1 MNKLSKELISFT
13 YSFFGK
19 FQLLKVI
26 DNLSSIYYQK
36 SLSYIIKNNKK
47 LYLIFYID
55 DIDPNLKKLYNKDE
69 IYCYYKK
76 IYDYFY
82 LKHYFFP
89 KCIHKLNNIFIFE
102 LSVEKINI
110 TDINY
115 FITKK
120 CIFKNTLFNSNKI
133 EYNDVYLKIKKDIN
147 KVYNNN
153 IILPANNL
161 YINQINVNSFCYDDN
176 NLNFIDLNLVILST
190 DKPTFNF

>member
-1 MNKLSKELISFT
+1 MNKFSKELISFT

-19 FQLLKVI
+19 FKLLKVI

-102 LSVEKINI
+102 LSVKKINI

-133 EYNDVYLKIKKDIN
+133 EYNDVYLKIKKDAN

-153 IILPANNL
+153 IILPVNNL
-161 YINQINVNSFCYDDN
+161 YINQIDVNSFCYDDN

>member
-161 YINQINVNSFCYDDN
+161 YINQIDVNSFCYDDN

>member
-1 MNKLSKELISFT
+1 MDKIYRELYNFT
-13 YSFFGK
+13 HKIYK
-19 FQLLKVI
+19 NYKIIKII
-26 DNLSSIYYQK
+26 DNLNNSYYQK
-36 SLSYIIKNNKK
+36 SLSCIIKSNKK

-55 DIDPNLKKLYNKDE
+55 DVDPDLKKLYSKDE

-89 KCIHKLNNIFIFE
+89 KCIHKCNNIFIFE

-115 FITKK
+115 FLTKK
-120 CIFKNTLFNSNKI
+120 CILKKTLVNSNKI
-133 EYNDVYLKIKKDIN
+133 EYNDLYFKIKKDVN
-147 KVYNNN
+147 KVYNDN
-153 IILPANNL
+153 IIQPANNL
-161 YINQINVNSFCYDDN
+161 YINQIDVNSFCYDDN

-190 DKPTFNF
+190 DKPTLNF

>member
-1 MNKLSKELISFT
+1 MNKIYRELINFT

-36 SLSYIIKNNKK
+36 SLSYIVKNDKK
-47 LYLIFYID
+47 LYLIFYIY
-55 DIDPNLKKLYNKDE
+55 DIDPDIKKLYNKDG

-82 LKHYFFP
+82 KKHYFFP
-89 KCIHKLNNIFIFE
+89 KCIYKCNNIFIFE

-120 CIFKNTLFNSNKI
+120 CILKNTLLSSNKI
-133 EYNDVYLKIKKDIN
+133 EYNNLYFKIKKDVN
-147 KVYNNN
+147 KVYNDNL
-153 IILPANNL
+153 IKPADNL
-161 YINQINVNSFCYDDN
+161 YINQIDVNSFCYDNN